1 MSRRRRFTAIALVA
15 LASLLAFVALLAIW
29 ANRQVLDTENWTER
43 STRVL
48 ATPAVRDRVAGYLVD
63 RLYAEVDVAAQIEAA
78 LPERL
83 APLAEPAA
91 GALRT
96 AAERTA
102 RDQLSRARTQQ
113 AWENA
118 NRTAHTLLIRALEGG
133 GPIVGTQDGIVVL
146 DLHELLTELQ
156 ERVGIGG
163 RAAGRLPEDAAR
175 LTLMR
180 SEQIGTAQDLFK
192 LLDALPIIAVVLSL
206 GLFGGALAVAPTWRR
221 QAVLGYGAGLAGAGI
236 AALVTARLLGDAVVG
251 AVATTEAGVPA
262 AEQVWS
268 ILTELLDEAATAAI
282 GYGALLLLGGWLA
295 GPSRPA
301 RAARRVTA
309 PYLRDPAVAYG
320 AFALLVVLVVVWW
333 APTPA
338 TRNPLTAVLLV
349 ALAAVGFEAL
359 RRRAVREFPAA
370 DPAGADGRAS
380 PTVAQHPGAPVG

>member
-1 MSRRRRFTAIALVA
+1 MSRRRHFIAAALVA

-29 ANRQVLDTENWTER
+29 TNRQVLDTENWTER

-48 ATPAVRDRVAGYLVD
+48 AIPAVRDRLAGYLVD
-63 RLYAEVDVAAQIEAA
+63 RLYAEVDVPAQIEAA

-83 APLAEPAA
+83 APLAAPAA

-102 RDQLSRARTQQ
+102 REQLSRARTQQ

-133 GPIVGTQDGIVVL
+133 GPVVGTQDGIVVL
-146 DLHELLTELQ
+146 DLHELLTEL
-156 ERVGIGG
+156 EDRVGIGG
-163 RAAGRLPEDAAR
+163 RVAGRLPEDAAR

-180 SEQIGTAQDLFK
+180 SEQLETAQDLFK
-192 LLDALPIIAVVLSL
+192 ILDALPVIAVVLSL

-236 AALVTARLLGDAVVG
+236 AALVAAGLLGDAVVG
-251 AVATTEAGVPA
+251 AVATTESGVPA
-262 AEQVWS
+262 AQQVWT
-268 ILTELLDEAATAAI
+268 ILTEFLEEAATAAI

-301 RAARRVTA
+301 LAARRVTA

-320 AFALLVVLVVVWW
+320 GFALVVIIVVWW

-338 TRNPLTAVLLV
+338 LRNALTAVLLV
-349 ALAAVGFEAL
+349 ALAAVGFEVL
-359 RRRAVREFPAA
+359 RRRVARDFPTP
-370 DPAGADGRAS
+370 DPGEADGHAS
-380 PTVAQHPGAPVG
+380 PTVVQHPGAPVA

>member
-118 NRTAHTLLIRALEGG
+118 NRTAHTLLIRALEG
-133 GPIVGTQDGIVVL
+133 
-146 DLHELLTELQ
+146 E
-156 ERVGIGG
+156 G
-163 RAAGRLPEDAAR
+163 RSSGRR
-175 LTLMR
+175 TG
-180 SEQIGTAQDLFK
+180 S
-192 LLDALPIIAVVLSL
+192 SC
-206 GLFGGALAVAPTWRR
+206 
-221 QAVLGYGAGLAGAGI
+221 
-236 AALVTARLLGDAVVG
+236 
-251 AVATTEAGVPA
+251 
-262 AEQVWS
+262 S
-268 ILTELLDEAATAAI
+268 IST
-282 GYGALLLLGGWLA
+282 
-295 GPSRPA
+295 SC
-301 RAARRVTA
+301 
-309 PYLRDPAVAYG
+309 
-320 AFALLVVLVVVWW
+320 
-333 APTPA
+333 
-338 TRNPLTAVLLV
+338 
-349 ALAAVGFEAL
+349 
-359 RRRAVREFPAA
+359 
-370 DPAGADGRAS
+370 
-380 PTVAQHPGAPVG
+380 